1 MQKTVQ
7 KDKILAILLSE
18 IKISPEDLNEAKN
31 IAKLTGKPIE
41 NILVEKKIIGIEDLA
56 KVKAKIYGLPYEN
69 LADKKIDEKVIHII
83 PIEVSRN
90 YKVICFDKVKDTLKI
105 GIVDPQNLKAREAID
120 FLGKREELK
129 AKYYLISEISFDE
142 ASRNYRTFDK
152 EIFTALKDKAEE
164 EEEIK
169 FIDQKSA
176 VQLEDFSQ
184 TAPVVRIVSVII
196 RHAIDGLASDIHIEP
211 LKKESRVRYRID
223 GILHTSLILPKS
235 IHNAIVA
242 RIKVL
247 ANLKLDETRIPQD
260 GRMRVSVNNQ
270 EIDLRISVMPLLDSE
285 KVVMRI
291 LDLSRA
297 APDLHDLGFIGSPL
311 RVIEKNI
318 KKTEGLF
325 LLTGPTGS
333 GKSTT
338 LFSILNRMNSDNINI
353 STLEDPIEYFIEG
366 ANQSQIRPEIGFTFA
381 AGLRYLLRQDPNI
394 IMVGEIRDEDT
405 VELAIHAGLTGHFVL
420 STLHT
425 NDSLGAITRLK
436 DMGVEPFL
444 LSSTLNTVVAQRL
457 ARKICKNCK
466 VEATPPANILE
477 QIRNDAVK
485 IPAELIKELV
495 SDFNPDSIKIY
506 KGAGCARCGQSG
518 YIGRI
523 AVAEVIDVNEGIKDL
538 IADKN
543 KIIKLEDV
551 RKNQQFI
558 TMKQD
563 GIIKVLQGIT
573 TIEEVLRIIYD

>member
-1 MQKTVQ
+1 MQKSLQ
-7 KDKILAILLSE
+7 KDKILTLLLSE
-18 IKISPEDLNEAKN
+18 FKIPSEDLNEAQE
-31 IAKLTGKPIE
+31 IAKLTGRPIE
-41 NILVEKKIIGIEDLA
+41 NVLLEKKIIGTEDLA
-56 KVKAKIYGLPYEN
+56 KVRAKIYGLPYEN
-69 LADKKIDEKVIHII
+69 LAEKKIDEKVIHII

-90 YKVICFDKVKDTLKI
+90 YKVICFEKVKNILKI

-120 FLGKREELK
+120 FLCKREELK
-129 AKYYLISEISFDE
+129 AEYYLISEVSFDV

-152 EIFTALKDKAEE
+152 EIFTALKEKAEE

-169 FIDQKSA
+169 FLDQKSA

-211 LKKESRVRYRID
+211 LRKESRVRYRID

-235 IHNAIVA
+235 VHNAIVA

-260 GRMRVSVNNQ
+260 GRMRVNVNNQ

-297 APDLHDLGFIGSPL
+297 APDLRDLGFIGSPL

-318 KKTEGLF
+318 KKTDGLF

-381 AGLRYLLRQDPNI
+381 AGLRYILRQDPNI
-394 IMVGEIRDEDT
+394 IMVGEIRDEET

-466 VEATPPANILE
+466 VEAKPPADILE
-477 QIRNDAVK
+477 QIRSDAKK
-485 IPAELIKELV
+485 IPAELIKESV
-495 SDFNPDSIKIY
+495 GDFNPDNIKIY

-523 AVAEVIDVNEGIKDL
+523 AVAEVIDVNEGIKDM

-543 KIIKLEDV
+543 KIIKIDDV
-551 RKNQQFI
+551 RKTQQFI

-573 TIEEVLRIIYD
+573 TIEEVLRIIYN